1 MTEFDK
7 ADTNGNGV
15 IEKAEWNKIALEDR
29 RLEMIDRDLKRN
41 AERRFTGFAL
51 MGMLIYPFIIL
62 LASVLGF
69 DKAASLIT
77 DIASVYVIAASGVV
91 AAFMGFNAYSAKAES
106 KKTTGVHAHPCLR
119 DGHHA
124 RTHAH
129 DPQHNAC
136 TRLYKGSGS
145 RSGPSILS
153 VLADT

>member
-7 ADTNGNGV
+7 ADLNKNGV
-15 IEKAEWNKIALEDR
+15 IEKNEWNKLALEDR

-51 MGMLIYPFIIL
+51 AGMLIYPFIIL

-106 KKTTGVHAHPCLR
+106 KKT
-119 DGHHA
+119 
-124 RTHAH
+124 
-129 DPQHNAC
+129 
-136 TRLYKGSGS
+136 
-145 RSGPSILS
+145 SIQMEEN
-153 VLADT
+153 